1 MRDGKVSASFFTH
14 KLMTVTGSTRKV
26 ATLQEAAATCQK
38 IGFDLLHYIPENI
51 CSQLL
56 NNNAAT
62 RDVAARKP
70 SYTVTCQRK

>member
-1 MRDGKVSASFFTH
+1 MSASFFTH
-14 KLMTVTGSTRKV
+14 KLVTIAGSIRKV

-38 IGFDLLHYIPENI
+38 IGFDLLHYIPEGS
-51 CSQLL
+51 CSYLL

-70 SYTVTCQRK
+70 PYKVTCQRK